1 MDTCQECGRQ
11 SLERTL
17 LGEGVICISCG
28 YIWFKTTFQLS
39 RFIARDTNEDDNIEL
54 GLIMALKV
62 KG

>member
-1 MDTCQECGRQ
+1 MDTCQECGNAA
-11 SLERTL
+11 LVPTI

-28 YIWFKTTFQLS
+28 FIYFKTTGLLD
-39 RFIARDTNEDDNIEL
+39 RLIARDTAEDDNLEL